1 MCSASGARRGR
12 EEGASQRPVPAVE
25 KAAAGPLEE
34 SGLPDVSPAGRRG
47 VASTSVSARLE
58 WGLFCAALLLYAV
71 TRVVGLTRFPIF
83 FFCDEAIQANLA
95 EQLLQNGFRDHTG
108 TFLPPYFL
116 NDQRWAVSLSVYVH
130 LLPTWLFGK
139 SVLVVRATS
148 VAVTVLG
155 AIALGI
161 ALKTI
166 GNRLWWSAPLVLG
179 AMPVFFLH
187 ARTAFE
193 STMMASFYACFLC
206 AYLLYRYRSPRYLFA
221 ALLFGAATFYAYTAG
236 QGVMLVIG
244 VVLLFSVLRY
254 HLRQRKAL
262 LVGAAVLAL
271 VLAAPYLR
279 YRKLHPGVVREQLA
293 VLNSYW
299 LELIPLS
306 EKLEHFGRNYV
317 AGLDPRYWFQPNE
330 VDVVRHRMKGM
341 GYFPLVYLPIVAV
354 GAGVCLRRFRRSSA
368 HRAILFSPLGVPFAG
383 AAADIQIL
391 RLLGMVVPAA
401 LLMGIGLDTLFGW
414 LRRVIPAVP
423 LALAC
428 AGAFAIGITRMTA
441 TALVE
446 GPTWY
451 NDYELY
457 GMQYGAPQVFR
468 AIKDELTRTE
478 TKRVLLSPS
487 WANNPNEFVW
497 FFLGPQERSRVVM
510 LTIHTFLLSKQPVST
525 TDLFV
530 MTPEEY
536 KLARTSRQLALQPPA
551 RIVPR
556 PDGSPGFYFVRV
568 RYAEDADAVFAR
580 EREARK
586 RLIEASVIVDGQ
598 ALTVRHSPLDM
609 GRLVD
614 LFDGR
619 GDTLIRGAE
628 ANPFVLELAFPSP
641 RLIGKV
647 TLALG
652 AMDRIGLRIVVTP
665 AEGGKAR
672 AFESSQTNRP
682 PRPRLELALPGGP
695 VLASRMRLE
704 ITEVGG
710 GEITHVHVYELSLDP
725 PVETKDLGTPR
736 KTALSS
742 GILSPPCRPTSDRR
756 PPCPA

>member
-1 MCSASGARRGR
+1 
-12 EEGASQRPVPAVE
+12 
-25 KAAAGPLEE
+25 LEE
-34 SGLPDVSPAGRRG
+34 SGFTDVSNAGGRER
-47 VASTSVSARLE
+47 AATPLSARLE
-58 WGLFCAALLLYAV
+58 WSLFSAALLLYTA
-71 TRVVGLTRFPIF
+71 TRLVGLTRFPIF
-83 FFCDEAIQANLA
+83 FFCDEAVQANLA

-139 SVLVVRATS
+139 SVFGVRATS

-187 ARTAFE
+187 ARTGFE
-193 STMMASFYACFLC
+193 SAMMASFYGCFLC

-221 ALLFGAATFYAYTAG
+221 ALLFGAATFYTYTAG
-236 QGVMLVIG
+236 QGLMLVIG
-244 VVLLFSVLRY
+244 VVLLFSDLRY
-254 HLRQRKAL
+254 HLRQRKTVLA
-262 LVGAAVLAL
+262 GAAVLVL
-271 VLAAPYLR
+271 LLAAPYVR
-279 YRKLHPGVVREQLA
+279 YRRLHPGVVHEQLA
-293 VLNSYW
+293 ALDSYW
-299 LELIPLS
+299 LERIPLS
-306 EKLEHFGRNYV
+306 EKLERFGSKYI
-317 AGLDPRYWFQPNE
+317 AGFDLRYWFRPNE
-330 VDVVRHRMKGM
+330 TDAVRHRMKGM
-341 GYFPLVYLPIVAV
+341 GYFPLVYLPIAVV
-354 GAGVCLRRFRRSSA
+354 GAGVCVRRFRRSSA
-368 HRAILFSPLGVPFAG
+368 HRAILFSPLGIPFAG

-391 RLLGMVVPAA
+391 RVLGMVVPIT
-401 LLMGIGLDTLFGW
+401 LLVGVGLDTLFGW
-414 LRRVIPAVP
+414 LRRVLPAVP

-428 AGAFAIGITRMTA
+428 AGAFAIGITRLTA
-441 TALVE
+441 TSLVE

-451 NDYELY
+451 DDYGLY

-468 AIKDELTRTE
+468 AIRHELAKPE
-478 TKRVLLSPS
+478 TKRVLLSS
-487 WANNPNEFVW
+487 TWANNPNEFVW
-497 FFLGPQERSRVVM
+497 FFLGREERSAVAM
-510 LTIHTFLLSKQPVST
+510 LSIHTFLLSRQPVSP

-536 KLARTSRQLALQPPA
+536 KLARASQQLVLQPPE

-556 PDGSPGFYFVRV
+556 PDGSPGFYFVRL
-568 RYAEDADAVFAR
+568 RYAEDADTVFAR

-586 RLIEASVIVDGQ
+586 RLIEDSVMVGGQ

-628 ANPFVLELAFPSP
+628 ANPFVLELAFPRP

-647 TLALG
+647 SLTLS
-652 AMDRIGLRIVVTP
+652 AMDRVGLRIIVTP

-672 AFESSQTNRP
+672 VFESSQTNRP
-682 PRPRLELALPGGP
+682 PRPRLEFALPGRP
-695 VLASRMRLE
+695 VIASRIRIE

-725 PVETKDLGTPR
+725 PVGTKDLGTPR
-736 KTALSS
+736 KTD
-742 GILSPPCRPTSDRR
+742 G
-756 PPCPA
+756 

>member
-1 MCSASGARRGR
+1 VGSAT
-12 EEGASQRPVPAVE
+12 
-25 KAAAGPLEE
+25 AGPLEE
-34 SGLPDVSPAGRRG
+34 SGFTDVSPGGGRER
-47 VASTSVSARLE
+47 AATPLSARLE
-58 WGLFCAALLLYAV
+58 WSLFSAALLLYTV
-71 TRVVGLTRFPIF
+71 TRLIGLTRFPIF

-139 SVLVVRATS
+139 SVFVVRATS

-155 AIALGI
+155 AIALGV

-187 ARTAFE
+187 ARTGFE
-193 STMMASFYACFLC
+193 SAMMVSFYACFLC

-236 QGVMLVIG
+236 QGVLLVIG
-244 VVLLFSVLRY
+244 VVLLFSDLRY
-254 HLRQRKAL
+254 HLRQRQAL
-262 LVGAAVLAL
+262 LAGAAVLAL
-271 VLAAPYLR
+271 LLAAPYVR
-279 YRKLHPGVVREQLA
+279 YRWLHPGVVREQLA

-299 LELIPLS
+299 VDPIPLS
-306 EKLEHFGRNYV
+306 EKLKHFGRNYV
-317 AGLDPRYWFQPNE
+317 AGFDPRYWFRPNE
-330 VDVVRHRMKGM
+330 IDVVRHRMKGM
-341 GYFPLVYLPIVAV
+341 GYFPLVYLPIAVV

-383 AAADIQIL
+383 AAVDIQIL
-391 RLLGMVVPAA
+391 RLLAMVVPVT
-401 LLMGIGLDTLFGW
+401 LLVGVGLDALFGW
-414 LRRVIPAVP
+414 LRRVFPSVP

-428 AGAFAIGITRMTA
+428 AGAFAIGITRLTA

-451 NDYELY
+451 DDYELY

-468 AIKDELTRTE
+468 AIRDELARSDP
-478 TKRVLLSPS
+478 KRVLLSS
-487 WANNPNEFVW
+487 GWANNPNEFVR
-497 FFLGPQERSRVVM
+497 FFLRPQERPRIAM
-510 LTIHTFLLSKQPVST
+510 LTIHTFLLSRQPVT
-525 TDLFV
+525 PADLFV

-536 KLARTSRQLALQPPA
+536 KLAQTSRQLVLQPPE

-556 PDGSPGFYFVRV
+556 PDGSPGFYFVRLG
-568 RYAEDADAVFAR
+568 YADDADAVFAR

-586 RLIEASVIVDGQ
+586 QLIEASVIVEGQ

-609 GRLVD
+609 GRPDD

-628 ANPFVLELAFPSP
+628 ANPFVLELAFPRP
-641 RLIGKV
+641 RPIGKV
-647 TLALG
+647 AVALG
-652 AMDRIGLRIVVTP
+652 AMDRVGLRLVVTP

-672 AFESSQTNRP
+672 VFESSQTNRP
-682 PRPRLELALPGGP
+682 ARPRLELALPGGP
-695 VLASRMRLE
+695 VLASRLRLE

-725 PVETKDLGTPR
+725 PLRTR
-736 KTALSS
+736 
-742 GILSPPCRPTSDRR
+742 I
-756 PPCPA
+756 